1 MCAKF
6 SLPKVS
12 DIGLQEVLECILA
25 GGILEEGEGVREVV
39 GEAVGSYISKPVLAI
54 LA

>member
-25 GGILEEGEGVREVV
+25 GGILEEGEGVREVL
-39 GEAVGSYISKPVLAI
+39 GETDISKPVPTTLA
-54 LA
+54 